1 MLHWQRQGTGPE
13 VVLVH
18 GFLGSSKIFE
28 PLVEHLV
35 HRFSVTTID
44 LPGFAGSYD
53 VPVPSTVEELSQM
66 VVETIRSAGLDKCA
80 ILGHSLGAWIALE
93 ISLQQPVLL
102 TKMVLYGGS
111 PDGHCP
117 ERFEPYEESIEK
129 IRSQG
134 IESFAVDLAAEWFR
148 LGKEDPMYP
157 LAREAGSTSNE
168 EAAILHVKSWNQ
180 WKTRDRLVEVKTPT
194 LIVCGDCDRS
204 THPDLSI
211 EMWKKISRSQLFIAP
226 NAGHIVHLEY
236 TQEFNAIVAKFLE

>member
-1 MLHWQRQGTGPE
+1 MLYWQRQGTGPE

-18 GFLGSSKIFE
+18 GFLGSSRIFE
-28 PLVEHLV
+28 PLTEHLV
-35 HRFSVTTID
+35 GHFSVMTID

-66 VVETIRSAGLDKCA
+66 VVATVRSAGLDRCS

-93 ISLQQPVLL
+93 ISLQQPALL
-102 TKMVLYGGS
+102 DKMVLYGGS

-117 ERFEPYEESIEK
+117 ERFESYEKSIER

-134 IESFAVDLAAEWFR
+134 VESFATDLAAQWFQR
-148 LGKEDPMYP
+148 GKEDPMYP
-157 LAREAGSTSNE
+157 LAREAGSKSNE
-168 EAAILHVKSWNQ
+168 AAAIHHVKTWNN
-180 WKTRDRLVEVKTPT
+180 WKTSDRLGEVKTST

-211 EMWKKISRSQLFIAP
+211 EMWKKIPRSQLFIAP
-226 NAGHIVHLEY
+226 NAGHIMHLEY
-236 TQEFNAIVAKFLE
+236 KEEFNTIVEKFLE

>member
-1 MLHWQRQGTGPE
+1 MLYWQRQGTGPE

-35 HRFSVTTID
+35 RRFSVTTID

-53 VPVPSTVEELSQM
+53 VPVPPTVEELTQM
-66 VVETIRSAGLDKCA
+66 VVETIQSAGLDKCS

-93 ISLQQPVLL
+93 LSLQQPALL
-102 TKMVLYGGS
+102 EKMVLYGGS

-117 ERFEPYEESIEK
+117 ERFETYEKSIER
-129 IRSQG
+129 IRSEG
-134 IESFAVDLAAEWFR
+134 IDSFVADLAAEWFR
-148 LGKEDPMYP
+148 RGKQDPMYP
-157 LAREAGSTSNE
+157 LAREAGSKSNE
-168 EAAILHVKSWNQ
+168 AAAILHVKTWNH
-180 WKTRDRLVEVKTPT
+180 WKARDRLGEVKTPT

-211 EMWKKISRSQLFIAP
+211 EMWKKIPLSQLFISP

-236 TQEFNAIVAKFLE
+236 TEEFNAIVAKFLE

>member
-53 VPVPSTVEELSQM
+53 VPVPSTVEGLSQM
-66 VVETIRSAGLDKCA
+66 VVETIRSSGLDKCS

-93 ISLQQPVLL
+93 ISLQQTALL
-102 TKMVLYGGS
+102 EKMVLYGGS

-117 ERFEPYEESIEK
+117 ERFEAYEESIER
-129 IRSQG
+129 IRSEG
-134 IESFAVDLAAEWFR
+134 VESFAADLAAVWFR
-148 LGKEDPMYP
+148 RGKQDPMYP
-157 LAREAGSTSNE
+157 LAIEAGSQSNE
-168 EAAILHVKSWNQ
+168 AAAIDHVKSWNQ
-180 WKTRDRLVEVKTPT
+180 WKTRDRLAEVTTPS
-194 LIVCGDCDRS
+194 LIVCGDSDRS

-211 EMWKKISRSQLFIAP
+211 EMWKKIPQSQLFIAP
-226 NAGHIVHLEY
+226 NAGHIVHLEH
-236 TQEFNAIVAKFLE
+236 TQEFNAIVAKFLQ